1 MLLLKTLTDASTRAC
16 MFSSR
21 IHMPSRYHYALLRA
35 LNNGIRDEPDDN
47 SQRSRT
53 YAGIGY

>member
-1 MLLLKTLTDASTRAC
+1 

-21 IHMPSRYHYALLRA
+21 IHMPGRYHYALLRA
-35 LNNGIRDEPDDN
+35 LNNGVRDEPDDN